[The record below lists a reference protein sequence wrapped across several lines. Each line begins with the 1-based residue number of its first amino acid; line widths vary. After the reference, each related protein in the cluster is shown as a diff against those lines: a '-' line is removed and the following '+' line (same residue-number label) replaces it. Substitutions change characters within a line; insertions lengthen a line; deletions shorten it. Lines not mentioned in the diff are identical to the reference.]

1 MKTRHTAPELARSLG
16 RHGLRFRSFTLE
28 SQGQWT
34 VEDADWNYKD
44 VPHLNQVHTQART
57 VPAAIG
63 DEIITTVNMQ
73 KIAGIAMPIA
83 LANYV
88 ASDGSQVYYTTMLCF
103 VLVVETRI
111 AETESDESGG
121 CAIVQTTYHIGG
133 PRLAMRAFPLLRRI
147 LTANYHVLMS
157 EDIPMREQRGRLRRA
172 GYSFVS
178 DGRPRTF
185 AETVDL
191 TRSNVVAPPVDREK
205 TLTIELSTLGE
216 GATITAGT
224 GPGGL
229 RITRTSDSEVSIFNR
244 VCDHE
249 GASLDTAPL
258 TAGCLTCPWHAKRVK
273 PLATVRLDGPDRQTL
288 ELESGHGIV
297 IEDRR
302 MMIVGVA

>member
-1 MKTRHTAPELARSLG
+1 MRTRHTAPELARSLG

-63 DEIITTVNMQ
+63 DEIIATVNMQ

-111 AETESDESGG
+111 VEAERDDSGDR
-121 CAIVQTTYHIGG
+121 ANVQTTYHVGG

-147 LTANYHVLMS
+147 LTANYRVLMS

-191 TRSNVVAPPVDREK
+191 TRTNVIAPPVDRAK

-216 GATITAGT
+216 GATITAGN

-229 RITRTSDSEVSIFNR
+229 RITRTSSGEVSIFNR

-249 GASLDTAPL
+249 GASLDSAPL
-258 TAGCLTCPWHAKRVK
+258 TGGCLTCPWHAKRVK
-273 PLATVRLDGPDRQTL
+273 PLATLRVDAPIRQAL
-288 ELESGHGIV
+288 ELESGHGVV
-297 IEDRR
+297 IENSQ
-302 MMIVGVA
+302 MIIAGVA